1 MFFFSKLFCMHRNNN
16 YFCFIIYLLLNFF
29 WYFGLLEMVSL
40 CKGCKTGPCYQNIPG
55 LPCVNAEYSN
65 ENNRICLLSRTKGIL
80 TIMFTNTP
88 HFQVYRL
95 LGLNCFA
102 TVFTYRSGFMF
113 SLCFKIWLLSSS
125 HTEHLFIN
133 KLKLL
138 VQAQEFLM
146 WSIHHVIVF
155 WLGLLV
161 QIIHCKLPFNV
172 EALENGYFGERLTLC
187 TKEGALMSYCC
198 LFFYNIIDWVQ

>member
-1 MFFFSKLFCMHRNNN
+1 
-16 YFCFIIYLLLNFF
+16 
-29 WYFGLLEMVSL
+29 MVSL

-55 LPCVNAEYSN
+55 LPYFNAECSN

-113 SLCFKIWLLSSS
+113 SLYFKIRLLSSS

-133 KLKLL
+133 KLKLH
-138 VQAQEFLM
+138 VQVQEFLM
-146 WSIHHVIVF
+146 WTIMSLLSDLVCWYRVSIVKWHFMLKHWRVVT
-155 WLGLLV
+155 LGSD
-161 QIIHCKLPFNV
+161 
-172 EALENGYFGERLTLC
+172 TLFAQR
-187 TKEGALMSYCC
+187 KEL
-198 LFFYNIIDWVQ
+198 

>member
-1 MFFFSKLFCMHRNNN
+1 MIF
-16 YFCFIIYLLLNFF
+16 
-29 WYFGLLEMVSL
+29 L
-40 CKGCKTGPCYQNIPG
+40 CKGCNTGPCYQNIPG
-55 LPCVNAEYSN
+55 LPCFNAECSN
-65 ENNRICLLSRTKGIL
+65 ENDGICLLSRTKGIL

-113 SLCFKIWLLSSS
+113 SLYFKIWLLSSS
-125 HTEHLFIN
+125 HTEHLLIN

-138 VQAQEFLM
+138 VQVQEFLM
-146 WSIHHVIVF
+146 WSIMSLFCDWLCWYRISIVNCHF
-155 WLGLLV
+155 V
-161 QIIHCKLPFNV
+161 FS
-172 EALENGYFGERLTLC
+172 GYFGEWRTLC